1 MTGSKVTSP
10 KMSPTE
16 SSHKRKRDDPNAST
30 TTPTKKHK
38 KDKKRHSL
46 SAVDGTSEK
55 RKRLKDALQGSD
67 PESPPEKESA
77 VSSKRSKKKAADSN
91 DGVAKTSKKSKEGK
105 RKKSRKHD
113 QADDE
118 STAVKP
124 EPKADEEADEA
135 SEDEDEAEAE
145 GKPSKNKHAG
155 ILSKFERTKTVAS
168 AKSKKKTKPEV
179 EEEVED
185 TAEPV
190 FAKGLEPLP
199 QPENPPELEE
209 APTYSSL
216 PPWLANPL
224 RTSTN
229 ERAKFSDLGV
239 KPELLRILE
248 QNDYKE
254 AFAVQS
260 TVIPLLLDGD
270 NHHPGDVCIS
280 AATGSGKTL
289 SYVLPLVTSLNPRPA
304 SRLRGLIVVPTR
316 ELVKQAR
323 EACELC
329 ASGSRL
335 HIGSAVGN
343 VAIKEEQKLM
353 MRTDQVY
360 NPATVAQ
367 RQEAGLQDND
377 WMDFS
382 LEDCVA
388 EAVDSTGFLPG
399 YIQRYEP
406 NVDILICTPG
416 RLVDHLRYTKGFTLK
431 HLEWLVIDEADRL
444 LNESFQEWIEVVMG
458 SLDAR
463 QAPETFGPGGKLLS
477 DLGLPIEASP
487 PRKVVLSA
495 TMTRDISKLNSLR
508 LANPKMVIIGAD
520 NAVDLEDPSATHP
533 DAQFTLPSTLRERMV
548 AVGDESLKPLYLLR
562 LLLSHIGVE
571 VDKKA
576 SLVSKASDSES
587 TSSDDTSSDDETSS
601 DESSDDETSSSGS
614 DSESDSD
621 SDSSDASTDTSSD
634 DSSESESESESKSKS
649 VESSPKTGPRPTT
662 VLVFTKSSE
671 SASRLS
677 RLISLIHPQLAS
689 RVGTIIKSDKSSAS
703 RKTLAAYRRGKISVI
718 VATDR
723 ASRGLDLQSLS
734 HVINYDVPSSI
745 TTYVHR
751 VGRTARAGKEGCA
764 WSLVAH
770 REGRWFAN
778 EIASSV
784 DSRITRTSAID
795 RVQVKTED
803 LKSLQSKYPKALD
816 KLEQEVRVSRARPS
830 KPKA

>member
-1 MTGSKVTSP
+1 MAGSKVTAN
-10 KMSPTE
+10 KMSPDN
-16 SSHKRKRDDPNAST
+16 SSHKRKRDDPTTST
-30 TTPTKKHK
+30 STSTPTKKHK
-38 KDKKRHSL
+38 KEKKRESL
-46 SAVDGTSEK
+46 STEGSEK
-55 RKRLKDALQGSD
+55 QKRKLLKDSLQGD
-67 PESPPEKESA
+67 DHENSPRKEKIA
-77 VSSKRSKKKAADSN
+77 SSKHTKETPADSDDDVPKSSKKLKDS
-91 DGVAKTSKKSKEGK
+91 K
-105 RKKSRKHD
+105 RKSSRKD
-113 QADDE
+113 DRADDE
-118 STAVKP
+118 SATTKKST
-124 EPKADEEADEA
+124 PKEDQESEE
-135 SEDEDEAEAE
+135 SSNDEAER
-145 GKPSKNKHAG
+145 KPSKNKHAG
-155 ILSKFERTKTVAS
+155 ILSKFERTKTVS
-168 AKSKKKTKPEV
+168 SKKAKKSKPEV
-179 EEEVED
+179 EEVEEH
-185 TAEPV
+185 AVEPV
-190 FAKGLEPLP
+190 IAKGLEPLP
-199 QPENPPELEE
+199 QPENPPELEQ

-224 RTSTN
+224 RTSTD
-229 ERAKFSDLGV
+229 ERAKFADLGI
-239 KPELLRILE
+239 KPDLLRILD
-248 QNDYKE
+248 QNNYKE

-270 NHHPGDVCIS
+270 NHHPGDLCIS

-343 VAIKEEQKLM
+343 VAIKEEQKLI

-367 RQEAGLQDND
+367 RQAPGLQDND

-382 LEDCVA
+382 LEDCVT
-388 EAVDSTGFLPG
+388 EAVDSTGSLPG

-431 HLEWLVIDEADRL
+431 YLEWLVIDEADRL
-444 LNESFQEWIEVVMG
+444 LNESFQEWVDVVIG

-463 QAPETFGPGGKLLS
+463 HAPETFGPGGKLLS
-477 DLGLPIEASP
+477 ELGLPIETKP

-495 TMTRDISKLNSLR
+495 TMTRDITKLNSLR
-508 LANPKMVIIGAD
+508 LDDPKMVIIGAE
-520 NAVDLEDPSATHP
+520 NAMDPEDPSARNS
-533 DAQFTLPSTLRERMV
+533 DAHFTLPSTLRERMV
-548 AVGDESLKPLYLLR
+548 AVGDEALKPLYLLR

-571 VDKKA
+571 VDKKS
-576 SLVSKASDSES
+576 SLASKASDSDS
-587 TSSDDTSSDDETSS
+587 TSSDDTSSDDETTS
-601 DESSDDETSSSGS
+601 DESSDDDDTSSSGS

-621 SDSSDASTDTSSD
+621 ASSDTSSSDSSD
-634 DSSESESESESKSKS
+634 SESESESESKPEIVSKL
-649 VESSPKTGPRPTT
+649 GPRATT
-662 VLVFTKSSE
+662 VLIFTKSSE

-677 RLISLIHPQLAS
+677 RLISLLHPQLAS

-703 RKTLAAYRRGKISVI
+703 RKTLAAYRKGKISVI

-751 VGRTARAGKEGCA
+751 VGRTARAGKEGSA

-778 EIASSV
+778 EIAASM
-784 DSRITRTSAID
+784 DGPITRNSPID
-795 RVQVKTED
+795 RVQVKTND
-803 LKSLQSKYPKALD
+803 LKSLQEKYPKALE
-816 KLEQEVRVSRARPS
+816 KLEQEVKVSRARPS
-830 KPKA
+830 KSKP

>member
-1 MTGSKVTSP
+1 MAGSKVADSR
-10 KMSPTE
+10 MSPNKET
-16 SSHKRKRDDPNAST
+16 STHKRKRDDPNVST
-30 TTPTKKHK
+30 SISSKKHK
-38 KDKKRHSL
+38 KEKKRESL
-46 SAVDGTSEK
+46 SALPEK

-67 PESPPEKESA
+67 SEGSPRKESL
-77 VSSKRSKKKAADSN
+77 VSSKRSQKNSTDSH
-91 DGVAKTSKKSKEGK
+91 DGVNTESKKSKDSK
-105 RKKSRKHD
+105 RKSSRK
-113 QADDE
+113 DDK
-118 STAVKP
+118 V
-124 EPKADEEADEA
+124 DEESAAVRSESDA
-135 SEDEDEAEAE
+135 SSEEDTEP
-145 GKPSKNKHAG
+145 KPSKNKHSG
-155 ILSKFERTKTVAS
+155 ILSKFERTKTVSNAR
-168 AKSKKKTKPEV
+168 AKKPKSVAKDEV
-179 EEEVED
+179 EED
-185 TAEPV
+185 TVEPV
-190 FAKGLEPLP
+190 IAQGLEPLP
-199 QPENPPELEE
+199 QPENPPEIEE

-216 PPWLANPL
+216 PPWLANPS
-224 RTSTN
+224 RTSTD
-229 ERAKFSDLGV
+229 ERAQFADLGI
-239 KPELLRILE
+239 KPDLLRILE

-260 TVIPLLLDGD
+260 AVIPLLLDGGK
-270 NHHPGDVCIS
+270 HHPGDLCIS

-289 SYVLPLVTSLNPRPA
+289 SYVLPLVTSLAPRPA

-367 RQEAGLQDND
+367 RQEPGLQDND
-377 WMDFS
+377 WMDFN

-444 LNESFQEWIEVVMG
+444 LNESFQEWVDVVMG

-477 DLGLPIEASP
+477 DLGLPIETNP

-508 LANPKMVIIGAD
+508 LANPKMVIIGAESAAD
-520 NAVDLEDPSATHP
+520 PEDSSAAHP
-533 DAQFTLPSTLRERMV
+533 DAHFTLPSSLREHMV
-548 AVGDESLKPLYLLR
+548 AVGDESLKPLYLFR
-562 LLLSHIGVE
+562 LLQTHIGVE

-576 SLVSKASDSES
+576 NLASKASDSES

-601 DESSDDETSSSGS
+601 DDSSDDETSSSGS
-614 DSESDSD
+614 DSDSD
-621 SDSSDASTDTSSD
+621 ESSDDTSSD
-634 DSSESESESESKSKS
+634 DSSESSSSDSDSDSESEPEPKKAEAVSKS
-649 VESSPKTGPRPTT
+649 GPQRNT

-671 SASRLS
+671 SASRLT
-677 RLISLIHPQLAS
+677 RLISLLDPQLAS

-703 RKTLAAYRRGKISVI
+703 RKTLAAYRSGKVSVI

-734 HVINYDVPSSI
+734 HVVNYDVPSSI

-751 VGRTARAGKEGCA
+751 VGRTARANKDGSA

-784 DSRITRTSAID
+784 DGRITRTLPID
-795 RVQVKTED
+795 RVQVRSDD
-803 LKSLQSKYPKALD
+803 LKPLQPKYLKALD
-816 KLEQEVRVSRARPS
+816 KLEQEVRTSRARPS
-830 KPKA
+830 KSKLQGGSN